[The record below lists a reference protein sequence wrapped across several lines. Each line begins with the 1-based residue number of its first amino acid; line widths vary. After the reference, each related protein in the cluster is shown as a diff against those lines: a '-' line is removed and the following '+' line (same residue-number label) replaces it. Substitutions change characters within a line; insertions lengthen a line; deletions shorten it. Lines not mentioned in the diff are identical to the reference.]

1 MLLSPGQKVR
11 NNDMHLLDMVSFTQ
25 HSRDVTASGLTV
37 IVVPQAQYYVNFLY
51 PDYFNYHSVASFR
64 NT

>member
-11 NNDMHLLDMVSFTQ
+11 NNDMHLLDMVSFSQ

-37 IVVPQAQYYVNFLY
+37 IVVPQAQYYVNFVY
-51 PDYFNYHSVASFR
+51 PDSF
-64 NT
+64 